1 MQLARFLCPFKDKE
15 TEAQTLYMTYGWSQS
30 HQVPRFQTLCWQSCH
45 LHPQAWL
52 PLNTLMSLGQKK
64 KKEEKRASCLTLES
78 RPRVFCHSPQS
89 IRGMLPSFL
98 VSSNPSQSGGRGHIH
113 QSQAPVSISHH
124 LPSRTQILDQQGEQ
138 TGWVWGLIVPV
149 QILWTSILLSSISG
163 LLLKGTWHLHFQ
175 AFSEILQQ
183 TSTSWPPSLQAPRF
197 PSLDQQSSY

>member
-1 MQLARFLCPFKDKE
+1 MQLARFLCPFKDEE
-15 TEAQTLYMTYGWSQS
+15 TEAQTPYMTYGWSHS

-52 PLNTLMSLGQKK
+52 LLNTLMSLGKIKGKTNILPHPWIQNKGVLSPSPVHPWD
-64 KKEEKRASCLTLES
+64 ASLISYLIQSFPFWGAWTYS
-78 RPRVFCHSPQS
+78 PKPSPRVSFPSLPWWSTDPQPA
-89 IRGMLPSFL
+89 RRAEG
-98 VSSNPSQSGGRGHIH
+98 VD
-113 QSQAPVSISHH
+113 V
-124 LPSRTQILDQQGEQ
+124 
-138 TGWVWGLIVPV
+138 GLIVPV

-197 PSLDQQSSY
+197 LSLDQQSSY